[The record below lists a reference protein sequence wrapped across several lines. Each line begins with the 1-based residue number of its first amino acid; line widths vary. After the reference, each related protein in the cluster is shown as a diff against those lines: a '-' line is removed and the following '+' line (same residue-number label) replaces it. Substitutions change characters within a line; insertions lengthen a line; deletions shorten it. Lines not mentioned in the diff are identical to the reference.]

1 MKTWDVRKERPGI
14 GGTQKSFLRGGS
26 APKSDPG
33 GGNLWFY
40 MLRLDVEPRTPTV
53 FDTQGTHFVT
63 FDKW

>member
-1 MKTWDVRKERPGI
+1 MFKKRDRGWGELSKV
-14 GGTQKSFLRGGS
+14 FLRGGS

-53 FDTQGTHFVT
+53 FDAKGTHFVA